1 MDPLSAA
8 GMLAILGSGQVAVGA
23 AATASMHAS
32 RLLTVLTSASPVTCA
47 APGSPVRRRHMAGA
61 HRRYCSRARGR
72 NAGHEAR
79 GRESVCVCV
88 HAGTWGGYPVCWQCS
103 EPTAKTSTCL
113 NPAARDQRSEP
124 CGQQQRHRGPAHRS
138 EPRCEQAIPGRV
150 CGARGSEPARARA
163 LTAGM
168 TVQAA
173 AGAGPS
179 APSAQASSTPAPAAR
194 HDFPRPWMPK
204 DAATGRGILLLQAR
218 PGGSCGS
225 RCAFLESLFTKF

>member
-32 RLLTVLTSASPVTCA
+32 RLLTVLTNVSPVTCA
-47 APGSPVRRRHMAGA
+47 APGSPVRLRHMAGA

-79 GRESVCVCV
+79 GRESVCVSACWHVGRVPCV
-88 HAGTWGGYPVCWQCS
+88 LAVLGTHCENQHLS
-103 EPTAKTSTCL
+103 ES
-113 NPAARDQRSEP
+113 
-124 CGQQQRHRGPAHRS
+124 CGTGPAQRALRS
-138 EPRCEQAIPGRV
+138 ATAAPGPRTQERASLRAGDS
-150 CGARGSEPARARA
+150 GSRLRRAAARARA